1 MKGESEE
8 VWQVMSP
15 SPLMILGGADG
26 DRTHDLMNAI
36 HALSQLSYSPT
47 GSLIDL
53 KITQPKICCQIE
65 LKFPP
70 FLRWERIEVK
80 VEGNLA

>member
-1 MKGESEE
+1 
-8 VWQVMSP
+8 
-15 SPLMILGGADG
+15 
-26 DRTHDLMNAI
+26 
-36 HALSQLSYSPT
+36 
-47 GSLIDL
+47 LIDL
-53 KITQPKICCQIE
+53 KVTQPKICCQIE